1 VTRQNRILSVLL
13 PALLLCAAAPAAARA
28 QSAPA
33 PTDVTAEL
41 DAMLAKT
48 FPPDRPGAS
57 AIVVKDGK
65 VLYRKAFGLANLELK
80 VPMQPDNVFEIG
92 SVTKQF
98 TSTAVLMLVEQGKL
112 GLGDDVRKYLADFP
126 DKGATITVEHL
137 LTHTSGIPSYTGS
150 AKWMPLWRKEMTPAE
165 IIALTKDD
173 PLEFAPGSRFA
184 YNNTG
189 YVMLGA
195 IIEKVS
201 GVSYA
206 EFVAKHIFEPLGMR
220 HSYYGSA
227 AAVIPNRA
235 SGYSPRGG
243 TYRNA
248 EYLSMSQP
256 YAAGSLMS
264 TVDDLAIWDAAV
276 SSGKLLTKA
285 SWDRAFAGYKLT
297 SGESTGYGYGWQT
310 DSYEGHAI
318 IRHNG
323 GIFGYVSEVARLPKD
338 GVFVALLTN
347 SDGPAVDTG
356 FIATVLAAAAIG
368 KPYRE
373 PVAVAVDAKT
383 LDAYT
388 GVYRIDEKTERAV
401 TRSGD
406 KLVLQ
411 RTGRPKVEVL
421 AASPT
426 EFFLP
431 NSFVRFTFETDASGR
446 ATRMVMKTS
455 AGAPEVATRTDKP
468 VAAEP
473 VAIAVD
479 PAVLAT
485 YAGEYELAPGFVLTV
500 TAEGGQLFAQATGQP
515 RFELFAKSET
525 EFFLKVVDAQVVF
538 VKGASGKA
546 ESLVL
551 HQGGRQV
558 PGKRK

>member
-1 VTRQNRILSVLL
+1 VTRQNRVLSLILPIILL
-13 PALLLCAAAPAAARA
+13 SAVAPIPARA

-33 PTDVTAEL
+33 PANLAADL
-41 DAMLAKT
+41 DAMLANA
-48 FPPDRPGAS
+48 FPADRPGA
-57 AIVVKDGK
+57 AVILVKDGK

-80 VPMQPDNVFEIG
+80 VPMQPENVFEIG

-98 TSTAVLMLVEQGKL
+98 TSTAVLMLVEQGKI
-112 GLGDDVRKYLADFP
+112 GLADDIHKYLADFP

-150 AKWMPLWRKEMTPAE
+150 PKWVPLWRKEMKPAE

-189 YVMLGA
+189 YIMLGA

-201 GVSYA
+201 GMSYA
-206 EFVAKHIFEPLGMR
+206 EFVKKNIFEPLGMTN
-220 HSYYGSA
+220 SYYGSA
-227 AAVIPNRA
+227 SAVIPNRA

-243 TYRNA
+243 TFQNA

-285 SWDRAFAGYKLT
+285 SWERAFAGYKLS

-310 DSYEGHAI
+310 DSFEGHPI

-338 GVFVALLTN
+338 GVFVAMLTN
-347 SDGPAVDTG
+347 SDGPKVDTG
-356 FIATVLAAAAIG
+356 FLATAIAAAAIG
-368 KPYRE
+368 RPYRE
-373 PVAVAVDAKT
+373 PVAVSVDAKT

-388 GVYRIDEKTERAV
+388 GVYRIDDKTERTV

-406 KLVLQ
+406 KLTFQ
-411 RTGRPKVEVL
+411 RTGRPRVDVL
-421 AASPT
+421 ASSPT

-431 NSFVRFTFETDASGR
+431 NSFTRFTFETDASGR

-455 AGAPEVATRTDKP
+455 TGAPEVATRIDKP
-468 VAAEP
+468 IAAEP
-473 VAIAVD
+473 VAVAVD
-479 PAVLAT
+479 PAILAS
-485 YAGEYELAPGFVLTV
+485 YAGTYELAPGFVLTV
-500 TAEGGQLFAQATGQP
+500 TSDGGRLFAEATGQSKV
-515 RFELFAKSET
+515 ELFATSET
-525 EFFLKVVDAQVVF
+525 EFFLKVVDARIVF
-538 VKGASGKA
+538 VRNASGVV

-551 HQGGRQV
+551 HQNGREI
-558 PGKRK
+558 PAKRK